1 MNETTATSARG
12 RTRVG
17 SRGRLSARN
26 TKCALWPPRAAR
38 GTWRHSRRCAE
49 SASPRR
55 IRRRSS
61 RPASARAPPSG
72 STASAS
78 TNGERRSRYA
88 SLCPALSLCRVM
100 RLMRCRVTLA
110 GASRLLALP
119 YVQVRVRGRGEGRA
133 PHIETPPLPLPPP
146 TRHMRP
152 LPRDAARAQPRE
164 RGATRSRQR
173 RSHSQAV
180 PAPMGRAAR
189 EGPPGNWAVLCERS
203 HTLLGATR
211 HARHLPPPHE
221 PIARAAYPPRRR
233 TPSRRHELLPAL
245 LPILSWRAAP
255 LLRLRAMLP
264 RLLLRRSRHLRRM
277 RVRSMP
283 RGRRRV

>member
-1 MNETTATSARG
+1 
-12 RTRVG
+12 
-17 SRGRLSARN
+17 
-26 TKCALWPPRAAR
+26 
-38 GTWRHSRRCAE
+38 
-49 SASPRR
+49 
-55 IRRRSS
+55 
-61 RPASARAPPSG
+61 
-72 STASAS
+72 
-78 TNGERRSRYA
+78 
-88 SLCPALSLCRVM
+88 
-100 RLMRCRVTLA
+100 MRCRVTLA